1 MVGFR
6 SSRSSQII
14 SMISILII
22 LSSIIIISPKFIM
35 AQSSINASNSTILPG
50 QLACLIEYKTS
61 SCKQCPP
68 NCISFKSENFVID
81 NKELAKKIDQIYE
94 KSLRQI
100 SLIEAGTN
108 QSNITSTATIYLQS
122 LLLKNLIKIP
132 EFQMITDII
141 QKTNSI
147 NSTVELGKYMHNKLD
162 NLTNKTNYSPI
173 AFAIINIGS
182 KNVDLLINKDGII
195 SKIQN
200 YTDLS
205 NNISQQKNWILKTIS
220 NTIMGCEI
228 SGLIGCI
235 ISPIVTSGLL

>member
-1 MVGFR
+1 MVGSIDNYATLITLSF
-6 SSRSSQII
+6 IALI
-14 SMISILII
+14 SLSITFAPISLAI
-22 LSSIIIISPKFIM
+22 
-35 AQSSINASNSTILPG
+35 AQVHIDANSSTILPG

-61 SCKQCPP
+61 ICKQCPP
-68 NCISFKSENFVID
+68 NCISYKNENFVIN

-108 QSNITSTATIYLQS
+108 KSNITSTAMIYLQS

-132 EFQMITDII
+132 EFKMITDII
-141 QKTNSI
+141 QKTTTT
-147 NSTVELGKYMHNKLD
+147 NSTVELGKYLHQKID
-162 NLTNKTNYSPI
+162 NFSNNTSFSPI
-173 AFAIINIGS
+173 ALAIVNISS
-182 KNVDLLINKDGII
+182 KNVDLLINKDGIV

-205 NNISQQKNWILKTIS
+205 NDTSQQKSWILRTIS

-228 SGLIGCI
+228 SGLIGCM
-235 ISPIVTSGLL
+235 ISPVVTSGLL